1 VSAEPIP
8 SPAAAA
14 RIPAPAAAE
23 RVPSPA
29 AAARVPAPADDADRD
44 GPSGVVEV
52 PPPDVWKLGVKEQ
65 QRLYHDWESKTYD
78 EKFSISYDERCIDY
92 ARDRFRKVIP
102 EGAGFGQVLEV
113 GAGTGFFLIN
123 LALAGC
129 IDGAALHATDLSE
142 GMLEVC
148 RRNGAEHGVEI
159 TTRLGDAEALP
170 YDDAS
175 FDLIIGHAFIHH
187 LPVPGAA
194 IAEMARVLKPGGTL
208 VIAGE
213 PTELGD
219 RASWVVKN
227 ATWKTFCAVTALPG
241 LTGLRKPSITESG
254 GTATDELV
262 ARLEHVVDLHTFRPK
277 DVEKMARLAG
287 LTEVEVV
294 TEELTANWVGWAVRT
309 IEGAVRPGLLGPR
322 WAFGAFY
329 AYLALHRFDDE
340 VLARF
345 VPREWFYNLILHA
358 RKPYAR

>member
-1 VSAEPIP
+1 MSAEPVL
-8 SPAAAA
+8 S
-14 RIPAPAAAE
+14 
-23 RVPSPA
+23 
-29 AAARVPAPADDADRD
+29 DDAREQQ
-44 GPSGVVEV
+44 PATLAEV
-52 PPPDVWKLGVKEQ
+52 LVPDVWSLGIKEQ
-65 QRLYHDWESKTYD
+65 QRVYHDWESRTYD

-92 ARDRFRKVIP
+92 ARDRFRKVVP
-102 EGAGFGQVLEV
+102 EGAGFGHVLEV

-129 IDGAALHATDLSE
+129 IDGAELHATDLSD
-142 GMLEVC
+142 GMLEIC
-148 RRNGAEHGVEI
+148 RRNGEEHGVTI
-159 TTRLGDAEALP
+159 TTRQGDAESLP

-175 FDLIIGHAFIHH
+175 FDLVIGHAFIHH

-219 RASWVVKN
+219 KASWIVKN
-227 ATWKTFCAVTALPG
+227 ATWKTFRAVTAIPG
-241 LTGLRKPSITESG
+241 LQGLRKPSITESG
-254 GTATDELV
+254 GTAADEML

-322 WAFGAFY
+322 WAFAAFHT
-329 AYLALHRFDDE
+329 YLALHRFDDE
-340 VLARF
+340 LLARV
-345 VPREWFYNLILHA
+345 VPRELFYNLILHA
-358 RKPYAR
+358 RKPYDR

>member
-1 VSAEPIP
+1 VSAEPLTEPLAERLAEPAATEVARDEP
-8 SPAAAA
+8 SP
-14 RIPAPAAAE
+14 
-23 RVPSPA
+23 V
-29 AAARVPAPADDADRD
+29 
-44 GPSGVVEV
+44 VVEV
-52 PPPDVWKLGVKEQ
+52 PPPDVWNLGIKEQ
-65 QRLYHDWESKTYD
+65 QRLYHDWESTTYD
-78 EKFSISYDERCIDY
+78 EKFSISYDQRCIDY

-129 IDGAALHATDLSE
+129 IDGAELHATDLSE

-159 TTRLGDAEALP
+159 ATRDGDAEALP

-175 FDLIIGHAFIHH
+175 FDLVIGHAFIHH

-208 VIAGE
+208 VLAGE

-219 RASWVVKN
+219 RVSWLVKD
-227 ATWKTFCAVTALPG
+227 ATWKTFRAVTSLPG
-241 LTGLRKPSITESG
+241 LTGLRKPSITDAG

-309 IEGAVRPGLLGPR
+309 IEGAVRPGLLGRR

-340 VLARF
+340 VLARL
-345 VPREWFYNLILHA
+345 VPRELFYNLILHA
-358 RKPYAR
+358 RKPYPR